1 MTTNTDV
8 GRRSPRAKIKPG
20 YVVGSVALILYAL
33 FILIPFLWTAT
44 IAFKPPEDFVSIPP
58 RILPSEWTFVHFKA
72 LDDLNAWT
80 GLRNSL
86 IVSVASSAI
95 SVAFG
100 SIAGYAI
107 ARYETGGRNFSFWL
121 ISQRLMPPLAI
132 LVPTFLLLNIVG
144 LVDSLVGLTLIYS
157 VFTVTF
163 TAWMVRS
170 FYIMIPD
177 DYEQAARIDGANRV
191 QVLWHVM
198 LPLGMPAILAAGA
211 FAFVV
216 AFTEFL
222 FASIL
227 TRTESITLPVVIS
240 RMLGV
245 QATFIGPL
253 AAMVL
258 ISAIPAVA
266 IGLLFYRHA
275 VTGLSMGGVKG

>member
-1 MTTNTDV
+1 VTADIEVVT
-8 GRRSPRAKIKPG
+8 RRKRRRAKPAH
-20 YVVGSVALILYAL
+20 VVGSLVLIAYGL
-33 FILIPFLWTAT
+33 FVLIPFLWTAT

-58 RILPSEWTFVHFKA
+58 QILPSEWTFVHFKV
-72 LDDLNAWT
+72 LDNLNAWA

-86 IVSVASSAI
+86 IVSMASATI

-107 ARYETGGRNFSFWL
+107 ARYETGGHNFSFWL

-144 LVDSLVGLTLIYS
+144 LVDSLIGLTLIYA

-170 FYIMIPD
+170 FFIMIPD
-177 DYEQAARIDGANRV
+177 DFDQAARIDGASRV
-191 QVLWHVM
+191 QILWHVM

-216 AFTEFL
+216 SFTEFL

-227 TRTESITLPVVIS
+227 TRTESVTLPVVIS
-240 RMLGV
+240 RMLGA
-245 QATFIGPL
+245 QASFIGPL

-258 ISAIPAVA
+258 ISAIPAVL

>member
-1 MTTNTDV
+1 MTPTIEAV
-8 GRRSPRAKIKPG
+8 RGSKRRSITPA
-20 YVVGSVALILYAL
+20 YVVGSLVLITYAL
-33 FILIPFLWTAT
+33 FVLIPFLWTAT
-44 IAFKPPEDFVSIPP
+44 IAFKPPEDFVSVPP
-58 RILPSEWTFVHFKA
+58 RILPSEWTFVHFKS
-72 LDDLNAWT
+72 LDNLNAWI

-95 SVAFG
+95 SVAIG

-144 LVDSLVGLTLIYS
+144 LVDSLIGLTLIYA

-170 FYIMIPD
+170 FYLMIPD
-177 DYEQAARIDGANRV
+177 DYEQAAKIDGANRV

-216 AFTEFL
+216 SFTEFL

-227 TRTESITLPVVIS
+227 TRTASVTLPVVIS

-258 ISAIPAVA
+258 ISAIPAVL

>member
-1 MTTNTDV
+1 MTVKADAV
-8 GRRSPRAKIKPG
+8 QHPKRRRVRPA
-20 YVVGSVALILYAL
+20 YVVGSFILIAYAL
-33 FILIPFLWTAT
+33 FVLIPFLWTAT

-72 LDDLNAWT
+72 LDNLTAWT

-86 IVSVASSAI
+86 VVSVASSAI
-95 SVAFG
+95 SVAIG

-132 LVPTFLLLNIVG
+132 LVPTFLLLNLVG
-144 LVDSLVGLTLIYS
+144 LVDSLIGLTLIYA

-170 FYIMIPD
+170 FFIMIPD
-177 DYEQAARIDGANRV
+177 DYEQAARIDGASRI
-191 QVLWHVM
+191 QVLWHIM

-216 AFTEFL
+216 SFTEFL

-258 ISAIPAVA
+258 ISAIPAVM

-275 VTGLSMGGVKG
+275 ITGLSMGGVKG

>member
-1 MTTNTDV
+1 MTADTEVARQT
-8 GRRSPRAKIKPG
+8 RRSRIRPAH
-20 YVVGSVALILYAL
+20 VVGSLVLIGYGL
-33 FILIPFLWTAT
+33 FVLIPFLWTAT

-72 LDDLNAWT
+72 LDDLNAWQ

-86 IVSVASSAI
+86 IVSIASATI
-95 SVAFG
+95 SVAIG

-132 LVPTFLLLNIVG
+132 LVPTFLLLNFVG
-144 LVDSLVGLTLIYS
+144 LVDSLIGLTLIYS

-170 FYIMIPD
+170 YFIMIPD
-177 DYEQAARIDGANRV
+177 DYEQAARIDGASRV

-198 LPLGMPAILAAGA
+198 LPLGLPAILAAGA

-227 TRTESITLPVVIS
+227 TRTDSVTLPVVIS

-258 ISAIPAVA
+258 ISAIPAVL